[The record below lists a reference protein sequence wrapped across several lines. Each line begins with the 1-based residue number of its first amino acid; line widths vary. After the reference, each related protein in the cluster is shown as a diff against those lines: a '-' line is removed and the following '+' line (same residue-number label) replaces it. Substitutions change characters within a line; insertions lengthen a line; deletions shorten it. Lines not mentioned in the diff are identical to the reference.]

1 MPAYSLN
8 LLLTRHNQK
17 SLSILRIVEVS
28 HNLSCLSFNKRYTLC
43 VSQQQQFEMQMAGPL
58 SDYDFSDAIAYHTDQ
73 FPPASLRYEQ
83 IINPLSKAAGAL
95 ARYDTRLEGLHNK
108 ELLLAPLR
116 NTEAVVSS
124 RIEGTVATLDEVLKI
139 QADAD
144 EEGND
149 GAERGSRYREEAI
162 EVYSYTRA
170 MKHAQSL
177 ITNGLPIC
185 SRVIKEAH
193 SRLLFFG
200 RGADKTPGVY
210 KNDQNYVVDK
220 RRKKVLFVP
229 ISADKL
235 EDGISNLE
243 RYINDEK
250 LDPLIQ
256 TAFAHVE
263 FEALHPFKDGNGRLG
278 RMLIPLNLW
287 QKGKIHAPHF
297 YVSGAIEERRDEYI
311 DRLRATSHNGEWTE
325 WAIFFLEIIAQQADT
340 NIAITDKII
349 NLYDN
354 MKETFREKLQSQW
367 SPVVLDYIFARPV
380 FWNSSFTA
388 SSGIPSQTAHRLS
401 RVLIDSDL
409 LTVVEP
415 AAGRRA
421 ALLAFNPLLELV
433 RA

>member
-1 MPAYSLN
+1 MASP
-8 LLLTRHNQK
+8 LT
-17 SLSILRIVEVS
+17 
-28 HNLSCLSFNKRYTLC
+28 
-43 VSQQQQFEMQMAGPL
+43 
-58 SDYDFSDAIAYHTDQ
+58 DYDFSEAIPYHTGQ
-73 FPPASLRYEQ
+73 FPPAKLGFEKL
-83 IINPLSKAAGAL
+83 INPLSRAASAL

-144 EEGND
+144 ETDDETAEPGPGN
-149 GAERGSRYREEAI
+149 REEAM
-162 EVYSYTRA
+162 EVFSYTRA
-170 MKHAQSL
+170 MKYAQKL
-177 ITNGLPIC
+177 ITDGLPIC

-210 KNDQNYVVDK
+210 KQDQNYVVDK
-220 RRKKVLFVP
+220 RRKRVLFVP
-229 ISADKL
+229 IEPEKL
-235 EDGISNLE
+235 EDGISKLE
-243 RYINDEK
+243 KYINNESIDAF
-250 LDPLIQ
+250 IQ
-256 TAFAHVE
+256 TAVMHVE

-297 YVSGAIEERRDEYI
+297 YVSGAFEERRDEYI
-311 DRLRATSHNGEWTE
+311 DRLRATSQNGEWTE
-325 WAIFFLEIIAQQADT
+325 WIEFFLEIIEQQAFT
-340 NIAITDKII
+340 NIAITDRII
-349 NLYDN
+349 NLYED
-354 MKETFREKLQSQW
+354 MKDRFREILSSQW
-367 SPVVLDYIFARPV
+367 APVALDYIFSRPV

-401 RVLIDSDL
+401 RTLVDQGL
-409 LTVVEP
+409 LTVLEP
-415 AAGRRA
+415 ASGRRA
-421 ALLAFNPLLELV
+421 ALLSFNPLLEIV

>member
-1 MPAYSLN
+1 
-8 LLLTRHNQK
+8 
-17 SLSILRIVEVS
+17 
-28 HNLSCLSFNKRYTLC
+28 
-43 VSQQQQFEMQMAGPL
+43 MAGAL
-58 SDYDFSDAIAYHTDQ
+58 TDYDFSEAVPYHAGQ
-73 FPPASLRYEQ
+73 FPPKDLRFEHL
-83 IINPLSKAAGAL
+83 INPLSRAASAL

-139 QADAD
+139 QADAED
-144 EEGND
+144 GED
-149 GAERGSRYREEAI
+149 GAADSGVAYREEAV
-162 EVYSYTRA
+162 EVFSYTRA
-170 MKHAQSL
+170 MKHAQRL
-177 ITNGLPIC
+177 ITDGLPIC

-210 KNDQNYVVDK
+210 KHEQNYVADK
-220 RRKKVLFVP
+220 RRKKVLFTP
-229 ISADKL
+229 IAPNDL
-235 EDGISNLE
+235 EDGIARLE
-243 RYINDEK
+243 RYLNDEK
-250 LDPLIQ
+250 IDALIQ
-256 TAFAHVE
+256 TAVAHVE

-287 QKGKIHAPHF
+287 QKGRIHAPHF

-311 DRLRATSHNGEWTE
+311 DRLRATSAEGEWTE
-325 WAIFFLEIIAQQADT
+325 WIIFFLEVIEEQAHA
-340 NIAITDKII
+340 NVAITDRISA
-349 NLYDN
+349 LYDE
-354 MKETFREKLQSQW
+354 MKERFREVLSSQW

-388 SSGIPSQTAHRLS
+388 SSGIPTQTAHRLS
-401 RVLIDSDL
+401 RALVDDGL
-409 LTVVEP
+409 LTVMEP

-421 ALLAFNPLLELV
+421 ALLAFTPLLEIV